1 VNIPWSTSLLVLSTL
16 AHYLAIYPLF
26 YLKDK
31 YNYKSVII
39 ISVNLSVLYHLSGE
53 SVYFLVPDYCF
64 AGIWFV
70 YDLFLSI
77 QNTNNF
83 YLILFLNLFI
93 FYLNLSV
100 NELNYE
106 IDHSVW
112 HLLSAAKCVWVSRM
126 IAMESN

>member
-1 VNIPWSTSLLVLSTL
+1 MYMLILSTL
-16 AHYLAIYPLF
+16 PHYLAVYPLLF
-26 YLKDK
+26 VRPHSKKDI
-31 YNYKSVII
+31 YNYKILI
-39 ISVNLSVLYHLSGE
+39 LMSVNLSVLYHLSGE
-53 SVYFLVPDYCF
+53 SVYIAVPDYYLAF
-64 AGIWFV
+64 IWCL
-70 YDLFLSI
+70 YDLFLSA
-77 QNTNNF
+77 QNKNKF

-100 NELNYE
+100 DQMNYE

>member
-1 VNIPWSTSLLVLSTL
+1 MNIPWSTSLLVLSTL
-16 AHYLAIYPLF
+16 PHYLAICPLL
-26 YLKDK
+26 YKKDI

-39 ISVNLSVLYHLSGE
+39 ISVNLSVLYHISGE
-53 SVYFLVPDYCF
+53 SVYFLVPDYSF

-100 NELNYE
+100 DQMNYE
-106 IDHSVW
+106 VDHSAW